1 MDILIFTNFHPLLS
15 SKMTKNAETAK
26 ICPNKAGHMET
37 MAKNFIFEV
46 KTVAK
51 WLQKPKN
58 RRAIFAG
65 RGSWTWGSKSK
76 RPQIQRLSPLC
87 HGSIT
92 ENPCWKS
99 NLWTARPPFRRL
111 CPRRVHFGWRKGFR
125 QIDSGHVSG
134 HFELFENNF
143 FFRQISALAPS
154 VCDSGGW
161 QARSNCLWMYSTTS
175 FRWHDGFL
183 AVCPKTPFQG
193 TILDAFRI
201 LTLSLFDS
209 GGWHLRR
216 RCSSMSSIT
225 YSRWQFD
232 WYGAGRVTNGGI
244 FLP

>member
-26 ICPNKAGHMET
+26 IRPNKAGHMET

-76 RPQIQRLSPLC
+76 IPQVQRLSPLC

-111 CPRRVHFGWRKGFR
+111 CPRRVHFGWRNGFR

-134 HFELFENNF
+134 HFEQFENNF
-143 FFRQISALAPS
+143 FFSTNFGSRAFGLRFWRLA
-154 VCDSGGW
+154 G
-161 QARSNCLWMYSTTS
+161 
-175 FRWHDGFL
+175 
-183 AVCPKTPFQG
+183 PFQLLMNVLYDLLSVARWISRRLSKNTFPRYNFG
-193 TILDAFRI
+193 RFSDSHAFSIRFGRLASSPQMLLDF
-201 LTLSLFDS
+201 LYNLFS
-209 GGWHLRR
+209 VAVRMV
-216 RCSSMSSIT
+216 RC
-225 YSRWQFD
+225 R
-232 WYGAGRVTNGGI
+232 
-244 FLP
+244 

>member
-111 CPRRVHFGWRKGFR
+111 CPRWGPFWVEKRFSPNRFRACFRPFRAVWEQLFFSTNFGSRAFGLRFWR
-125 QIDSGHVSG
+125 
-134 HFELFENNF
+134 
-143 FFRQISALAPS
+143 LA
-154 VCDSGGW
+154 G
-161 QARSNCLWMYSTTS
+161 
-175 FRWHDGFL
+175 
-183 AVCPKTPFQG
+183 PFQLLMNVLYDLLSVARWISRRLSKNTFPRYNFG
-193 TILDAFRI
+193 RFSDSHAFSIRFGRLASSSQMLI
-201 LTLSLFDS
+201 DVLYNLFS
-209 GGWHLRR
+209 VAVRLV
-216 RCSSMSSIT
+216 RC
-225 YSRWQFD
+225 R
-232 WYGAGRVTNGGI
+232 
-244 FLP
+244 